1 MAKKRLK
8 HFEKRSI
15 QDAARRTN
23 LTEDFINREI
33 KKYYELAEN
42 EIQEEIE
49 WLYEKFASEENINLL
64 EAKKQILAIDL
75 KKVDLEALSKQAIIT
90 NDSDLLKFIKTVSA
104 KTRITRLDILNLE
117 IQKTLSE
124 LFNKEQTSLYNHLL
138 DTYKDS
144 YFRGVYNTQQLFQI
158 GYDFVKPSEQVIKTA
173 ITNKWENANYSQ
185 RLWGHREKLSKELQ
199 EHITTGLI
207 QGKSVNE
214 MAKKIAR
221 DMEISLNNAKRLVR
235 TETNYIHNQ
244 ATLDVYKNY
253 AGIEQYKYLA
263 TLDFKTSAICQELDG
278 KIFKVDEAKAGVN
291 FPPMHPNCRSTTT
304 VYFEDDPIGERIA
317 TDANGNTYYVPEDL
331 TYEQWFNNLSEDE
344 KGKMSLNLKKHQNL
358 NQDEKQFER
367 YKNILGKDAPKTIE
381 EFQNI
386 KYNNKDKW
394 ESLKQKYKNE
404 IPKIQDGFKNYTNP
418 RSIPKVYKDYVNSL
432 SEEDKNILQRYT
444 GFLSRNVNVALRKQI
459 FTDTI
464 KSEIDHIDKIVNN
477 SILPENVILKRGTII
492 QMFEGFEKIKNIQEI
507 DISNLEGKILTDNAF
522 CSTGIINAQ
531 EQSREVIMNIYA
543 PKGFKGAVYLEPVA
557 YDKYKNQYEVLL
569 RRGCNYE
576 VLDAIMK
583 KNKLYL
589 EVRLLDD

>member
-49 WLYEKFASEENINLL
+49 WLYEKFADEENINLL
-64 EAKKQILAIDL
+64 EAKKKISAIDL
-75 KKVDLEALSKQAIIT
+75 KKIDLESLSKQAIIT

-344 KGKMSLNLKKHQNL
+344 KGKMSLNLKKYQNL

-394 ESLKQKYKNE
+394 ESLKQKYKDTKVITKGLSANNNYE
-404 IPKIQDGFKNYTNP
+404 SNIPEHTAPKLLEKLTN
-418 RSIPKVYKDYVNSL
+418 I
-432 SEEDKNILQRYT
+432 DK
-444 GFLSRNVNVALRKQI
+444 
-459 FTDTI
+459 DTI
-464 KSEIDHIDKIVNN
+464 LLKLKEYENIIVKDNTKENAIVITKDGEVWQCFGTLNRVFPDIDLGDKLYGASVTHNHPIDETAFSFSNDDIKLFEDYKLKILRGIDKEYNY
-477 SILPENVILKRGTII
+477 
-492 QMFEGFEKIKNIQEI
+492 QMDRDLI
-507 DISNLEGKILTDNAF
+507 DIDKPSNISVFELTFMDYQN
-522 CSTGIINAQ
+522 
-531 EQSREVIMNIYA
+531 EVNISYCKE
-543 PKGFKGAVYLEPVA
+543 KGYGY
-557 YDKYKNQYEVLL
+557 
-569 RRGCNYE
+569 RR
-576 VLDAIMK
+576 K
-583 KNKLYL
+583 KN
-589 EVRLLDD
+589 